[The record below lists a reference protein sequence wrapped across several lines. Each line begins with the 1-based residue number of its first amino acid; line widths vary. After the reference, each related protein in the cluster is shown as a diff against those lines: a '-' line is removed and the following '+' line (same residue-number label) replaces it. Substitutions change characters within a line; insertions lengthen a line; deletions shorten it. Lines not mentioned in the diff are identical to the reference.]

1 MKRRLSKSTVVCA
14 LLLGLFAPFALAQ
27 VTPGA
32 PTKPTVSRKPAP
44 APAPTPAPAAQ
55 PAAQAPPAA
64 PAVPAPPPPEW
75 VSHCASEGR
84 QGALDCLVEQTAFL
98 SKTGQLVT
106 AVVIRVPAETR
117 QPVMNIQ
124 VPVGLFIPAGI
135 GLRIDDAKPVSLTLQ
150 TCDLKGCYAAA
161 PVSPEMLA
169 ALKAGKELT
178 ITFQNLGKEAITVPL
193 QLTGFAAAYQR
204 IQ

>member
-1 MKRRLSKSTVVCA
+1 MKRRLAKSTAVCA
-14 LLLGLFAPFALAQ
+14 PLLGLFAPFALAQ

-32 PTKPTVSRKPAP
+32 PTRPTLSQKPAP
-44 APAPTPAPAAQ
+44 PPAPPAAPAAQ
-55 PAAQAPPAA
+55 PAVQGPPAA

-75 VSHCASEGR
+75 VSRCASEGR
-84 QGALDCLVEQTAFL
+84 QDALDCLVEQTAFL

-106 AVVIRVPAETR
+106 AVAIRVPAETR
-117 QPVMNIQ
+117 QPIMNIQ
-124 VPVGLFIPAGI
+124 VPVGLFLPAGI
-135 GLRIDDAKPVSLTLQ
+135 GLRIDDGKPLSLALQ
-150 TCDLKGCYAAA
+150 TCDLKGCYAAT

-178 ITFQNLGKEAITVPL
+178 ITFQNLTKEAITVPL